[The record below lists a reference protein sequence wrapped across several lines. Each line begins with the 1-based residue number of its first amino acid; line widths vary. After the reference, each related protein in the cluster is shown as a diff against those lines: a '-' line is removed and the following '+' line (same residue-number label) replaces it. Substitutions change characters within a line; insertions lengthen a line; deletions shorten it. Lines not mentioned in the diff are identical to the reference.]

1 MAERSRAAGR
11 GVLVT
16 GTDTGVGKTV
26 VSAALLHALGARG
39 HRTVGMKPV
48 ASGAERVGGR
58 LVNEDVEA
66 LVAASNVQAPPHLVN
81 PYCFA
86 PAIAPHLAAGLA
98 GRTISLPRLRSA
110 YEGLCSR
117 ADRIVVEGA
126 GGLLVPLNRRRD
138 FGHLAQYLDVPVV
151 LVVGM
156 RLGCLNHA
164 LLTAEILRW
173 RGLRFAGWVANRVDP
188 AMARFGRNVEE
199 LRSRLDAPL
208 LGVVPHGRTAPDA
221 VARAL
226 RLPRELR

>member
-1 MAERSRAAGR
+1 MAERIRAASR

-26 VSAALLHALGARG
+26 VSSALLHALGG
-39 HRTVGMKPV
+39 HGYRAVGIKPV
-48 ASGAERVGGR
+48 ASGAVRSGSR

-66 LVAASNVQAPPHLVN
+66 LVAAANVQAPQHLVN

-86 PAIAPHLAAGLA
+86 PAIAPHLAAELA
-98 GRTISLPRLRSA
+98 GHTISLPRLRSA

-117 ADRIVVEGA
+117 ADRVVVEGA

-164 LLTAEILRW
+164 LLTAEVLRW
-173 RGLRFAGWVANRVDP
+173 RGLRFAGWVANRVEP
-188 AMARFGRNVEE
+188 AMARFGRNLEE

-208 LGVVPHGRTAPDA
+208 LGVVPHGRTAPAA

>member
-1 MAERSRAAGR
+1 MAERARSAVR

-26 VSAALLHALGARG
+26 VSAGLLHALGARG
-39 HRTVGMKPV
+39 HRAVGMKPV
-48 ASGAERVGGR
+48 ASGARRAGGR

-66 LVAASNVQAPPHLVN
+66 LVAASNVQAPLQLVN

-86 PAIAPHLAAGLA
+86 PAIAPHLAAELA
-98 GRTISLPRLRSA
+98 GRAVSLPRLRSA

-117 ADRIVVEGA
+117 ADRVVVEGA

-138 FGHLAQYLDVPVV
+138 FAHLAHCLGVPVV

-164 LLTAEILRW
+164 LLTAEVLRW
-173 RGLRFAGWVANRVDP
+173 RGLRFAGWVANRVERR
-188 AMARFGRNVEE
+188 MARFERNLDE
-199 LRSRLDAPL
+199 LRRRLPAPL
-208 LGVVPHGRTAPDA
+208 LGVVQYGNTAPAA

-226 RLPRELR
+226 RPPRELC